1 MAEYSHFEITVE
13 YAHSSAAAA
22 FGIIRRAA
30 YTTVSVSGRP
40 SNAQA
45 DVLIRVAVVI
55 GNSHFV
61 GIAHQ
66 SIAIVIP
73 QTASENITLAC
84 HHSDKA
90 HKVPLEAA
98 TSFSPYA
105 SLVVGGKRLS

>member
-66 SIAIVIP
+66 SIC
-73 QTASENITLAC
+73 SENITLAC